1 MPGRPGM
8 LRAWRAAGILRD
20 IDVYATEAAIRAS
33 GSATDIEAA
42 AMALASRAVGEG
54 HVCLELAA
62 VTEVWLR
69 SLQIDTDIPLPEGT
83 ATVCAAIR
91 ALPAGGSNSHYGHI
105 PVSIPASAF
114 ALRATADRGKAGTTN
129 TFLPGFAVFVVPPS
143 GGSTH
148 NEDCWGGLALLAG
161 LVL

>member
-1 MPGRPGM
+1 MPSRLGM
-8 LRAWRAAGILRD
+8 LRKWHAAGILRD
-20 IDVYATEAAIRAS
+20 IDRYAAATALRVCGGTAV
-33 GSATDIEAA
+33 EAA
-42 AMALASRAVGEG
+42 AMALASRAVGDG
-54 HVCLELAA
+54 HVCLDLAA
-62 VTEVWLR
+62 VTESWLR
-69 SLQIDTDIPLPEGT
+69 SLQADTEIPLPDGT
-83 ATVCAAIR
+83 AAICAAIR
-91 ALPAGGSNSHYGHI
+91 ALPAGGSHSHYGHI